1 MDGKLQARVVYQ
13 LLSYVLYNSRIN
25 AGAFCVPWEETVAV
39 LDEVDFGMTVYEI
52 AP

>member
-1 MDGKLQARVVYQ
+1 MGGKLQPW
-13 LLSYVLYNSRIN
+13 VLYQSRTHISWNSRIN

-39 LDEVDFGMTVYEI
+39 LDELDFGMTVYEI